1 MIFVDIKKIK
11 INFLGDSITEGAGAS
26 EPAAKGYVGVIAQR
40 YAPAAARNYGIGG
53 TRIAPQHKPTEERW
67 DLDFILRAKDM
78 DRDADLVVVFGGT
91 NDYGHGDAP
100 FGSFG
105 DETSETFCGSC
116 DVLLRYLTEAY
127 AGKQLMV
134 MTPLKREGENNPR
147 FDGHILS
154 DFVEIIG
161 KTAAKYA
168 IPVLDLYNESGICPD
183 VEANKLTYTAD
194 GLHPNDFGHSRLAD
208 KVAAFIKSL

>member
-1 MIFVDIKKIK
+1 MDIKKLK
-11 INFLGDSITEGAGAS
+11 INFLGDSITEGSGAS
-26 EPAAKGYVGVIAQR
+26 DPAAKGYVGVFESR
-40 YAPAAARNYGIGG
+40 YAPAAVRNYGIGG
-53 TRIAPQHKPTEERW
+53 TRIAPQRGKSENERF
-67 DLDFILRAKDM
+67 DRDFILRAKEM
-78 DRDADLVVVFGGT
+78 DKDADLVLVFGGT

-105 DETSETFCGSC
+105 DETADTFCGSC
-116 DVLLRYLTEAY
+116 DVLFRYLTENY

-147 FDGHILS
+147 FDGHVLS
-154 DFVEIIG
+154 DFVEIIK

-194 GLHPNDFGHSRLAD
+194 GLHPNDFGHSYLAD
-208 KVAAFIKSL
+208 KVAGFIKSL

>member
-1 MIFVDIKKIK
+1 MDIKRLK
-11 INFLGDSITEGAGAS
+11 INFLGDSITEGSGAS
-26 EPAAKGYVGVIAQR
+26 DPAVKGYVGVIAER
-40 YAPAAARNYGIGG
+40 YAPVAARNYGIGG
-53 TRIAPQHKPTEERW
+53 TRIAPQIGKSENERF
-67 DLDFILRAKDM
+67 DRDFIMRAKEM
-78 DRDADLVVVFGGT
+78 DRDADLVCVFGGT

-105 DETSETFCGSC
+105 DETADTFCGSC
-116 DVLLRYLTEAY
+116 DVLFRYLTENY

-134 MTPLKREGENNPR
+134 MTPLKRENENNPR

-154 DFVEIIG
+154 DFAEIIK

-194 GLHPNDFGHSRLAD
+194 GLHPNDFGHSYLAD
-208 KVAAFIKSL
+208 KVAGFIKSL

>member
-1 MIFVDIKKIK
+1 MDIKRLK
-11 INFLGDSITEGAGAS
+11 INFLGDSITEGSGAS
-26 EPAAKGYVGVIAQR
+26 DPAVKGYVGVIAER
-40 YAPAAARNYGIGG
+40 YAPVAARNYGIGG
-53 TRIAPQHKPTEERW
+53 TRIAPQRGKSESERW
-67 DLDFILRAKDM
+67 DLDFIMRAKEM
-78 DRDADLVVVFGGT
+78 DRDADLVCVFGGT

-105 DETSETFCGSC
+105 DETADTFCGSC
-116 DVLLRYLTEAY
+116 DVLFRYLTEAY

-154 DFVEIIG
+154 DFAEIIK

-194 GLHPNDFGHSRLAD
+194 GLHPNDFGHSYLAD
-208 KVAAFIKSL
+208 KVAGFIKSL

>member
-1 MIFVDIKKIK
+1 MELKGKVV
-11 INFLGDSITEGAGAS
+11 NFLGDSITEGAGATCKENCFCS
-26 EPAAKGYVGVIAQR
+26 VLEREFELKSAN
-40 YAPAAARNYGIGG
+40 NYGIGG
-53 TRIAPQHKPTEERW
+53 TRIARQIVASKISKMDKYFASRIEE
-67 DLDFILRAKDM
+67 M
-78 DRDADLVVVFGGT
+78 DENADAVVVFGGT

-105 DETSETFCGSC
+105 DDTADTFCGSC
-116 DVLLRYLTEAY
+116 DVLFRYLTESY

-147 FDGHILS
+147 FDGHVLS
-154 DFVEIIG
+154 DFVEIIK

-194 GLHPNDFGHSRLAD
+194 GLHPNDFGHSYLAD
-208 KVAAFIKSL
+208 KVAGFIKSL